1 MKILLLTT
9 SSGET
14 YCSNCFR
21 DNLYAQALRNAGH
34 DVIIMPL
41 YLPIANKSLRA
52 DTPLFFPATSYYVAQ
67 KFFKKGKVPRL
78 LEKILNAQ
86 ALLRLA
92 ASLSGTTSAKG
103 MEQMTLSM
111 INGEGKSFEHQVE
124 KIIHW
129 IENHDTPEVIHLPTS
144 MLTGIAKAIKSRM
157 NIPIVCSLK
166 DEEVWI
172 DELESRYARE
182 AWEAIG
188 YNSIYIDRFVTS
200 SESYKS
206 ISLNKIPDIKEIDV
220 VPLDED
226 IAEKLLEIY
235 LQIK

>member
-1 MKILLLTT
+1 MKIFLLTT

-14 YCSNCFR
+14 HCSNCFR

-34 DVIIMPL
+34 NVTIMPL
-41 YLPIANKSLRA
+41 YLPIANRSLRA

-67 KFFKKGKVPRL
+67 KFFKKGKMPRF
-78 LEKILNAQ
+78 LEKMLDSS

-92 ASLSGTTSAKG
+92 ASFSGTTSAKG

-111 INGEGKSFEHQVE
+111 ITGEGKSFEYQVE

-129 IENHDTPEVIHLPTS
+129 IEQHDRPEVIHLPTS
-144 MLTGIAKAIKSRM
+144 MLTGIAKAIKNRM
-157 NIPIVCSLK
+157 DIPIVCSLK

-172 DELESRYARE
+172 DDLESRYARQ

-188 YNSIYIDRFVTS
+188 RNSIYIDRFVAS

-206 ISLNKIPDIKEIDV
+206 ISLDKIPEIKEIAV
-220 VPLDED
+220 VSLDEN
-226 IAEKLLEIY
+226 IAEKLLKIY